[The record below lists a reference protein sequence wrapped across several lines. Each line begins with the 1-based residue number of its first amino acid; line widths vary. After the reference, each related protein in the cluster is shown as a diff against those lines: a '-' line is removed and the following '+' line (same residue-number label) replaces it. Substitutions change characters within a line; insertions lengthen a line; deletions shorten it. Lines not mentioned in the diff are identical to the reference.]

1 MEFTAALQ
9 KLGAYQPRSS
19 PKSKEILRASLPLLQ
34 SGSIARRKGE
44 AGWDGVETL
53 MLAALDEGD
62 VKTASDC
69 LEVLHTKFQDSP
81 RVDVLTGILM
91 EVKESPKVALQYYQA
106 LLQEDSSNAA
116 AWRRKASVLR
126 QLGEIGEAV
135 QELCAMLD
143 TFYTEVEAW
152 LELADMYSSC
162 QQYDRA
168 LQTLSHALLLA
179 PQNPLHV
186 LHFAETAYLVPD
198 IPLALKMF
206 LQAVDMTDDDEQD
219 GITPADTVPTGLAL
233 RSWFGVKLCTL
244 KLTTEP
250 RASSS
255 ASQTAPPTAAVLQS
269 LDELVT
275 ERLRTAY
282 LETTRES
289 PPTAGPALVEAVAK
303 IIPA

>member
-9 KLGAYQPRSS
+9 KLGGYQPRSS
-19 PKSKEILRASLPLLQ
+19 LKAK
-34 SGSIARRKGE
+34 
-44 AGWDGVETL
+44 ETL
-53 MLAALDEGD
+53 KTGVAQLRSGTFPPRGDNGFETAEGLFLAALDEGD
-62 VKTASDC
+62 VETAQQC
-69 LEVLHTKFQDSP
+69 LEILVNKFPESP
-81 RVDVLTGILM
+81 RVDCLTGILM
-91 EVKESPKVALQYYQA
+91 EAKESPDDVLNFYTA
-106 LLQEDSSNAA
+106 LLEADSSNAA
-116 AWRRKASVLR
+116 IWRRKAGVLR
-126 QLGEIGEAV
+126 RKGKIDQAV
-135 QELCAMLD
+135 EELCALLD

-152 LELADMYSSC
+152 LELADIYSSC
-162 QQYDRA
+162 QQYTHA

-219 GITPADTVPTGLAL
+219 GISPADTVPTGLAL
-233 RSWFGVKLCTL
+233 RAWFGVKLCTH
-244 KLTTEP
+244 KLVTEP
-250 RASSS
+250 KASNSPS
-255 ASQTAPPTAAVLQS
+255 QIASPTANVLAS
-269 LDELVT
+269 LDDLAT

-289 PPTAGPALVEAVAK
+289 PPTAGAQFIEAVAR